1 MPVFFPAA
9 VYAHS
14 DAKKKLQD
22 AAGVLNGHS
31 YLKSILLQAPH
42 QIVSN
47 KAQPY
52 TNHTILS
59 GWNLTLRL
67 LSDGPS
73 KYKDIE
79 NFLAH

>member
-1 MPVFFPAA
+1 MLTLTL
-9 VYAHS
+9 
-14 DAKKKLQD
+14 KK
-22 AAGVLNGHS
+22 AAGVLNGNS
-31 YLKSILLQAPH
+31 YLESMVLQAPH
-42 QIVSN
+42 QILSN

-79 NFLAH
+79 IFLAH